1 MLWGVWLPPNM
12 LSSHRMAIKIMLILA
27 TSAAVIK
34 MLSRHIKPL
43 CLSAEYNPT
52 NTANE
57 D

>member
-34 MLSRHIKPL
+34 MLSRQIKPL